1 MKKDIARS
9 VAMPTIKVITMG
21 MLMWGA
27 HVLTTEPAAGASC
40 YTCSLVGG
48 QADCVEPGPGRPGST
63 QCFFTGLGYCQF
75 SGDPCEGAPV
85 GG

>member
-9 VAMPTIKVITMG
+9 VAMPTIKIITMG

-48 QADCVEPGPGRPGST
+48 QADCVEPVLVDL
-63 QCFFTGLGYCQF
+63 GLHNAF
-75 SGDPCEGAPV
+75 LLV
-85 GG
+85 